1 MGGTTAAQLPIEG
14 EFPELAWLSHTAH
27 VRERGSS

>member
-1 MGGTTAAQLPIEG
+1 MEGTAAAQLPIEG
-14 EFPELAWLSHTAH
+14 EFPELAWFSHTAH